1 MELSQLRYFC
11 DVASTEHMT
20 KSAHRLHIAQ
30 PALSRSIKQLEEEV
44 GSQLF
49 IRVGRNIRL
58 TEEGKLLKGR
68 LQPLLEELDNAVT
81 EARTSSRIPTIRVGI
96 FAASA
101 LGVDAIARFMAK
113 EPDVAFQVIQNGNDG
128 HFDVGISTESP
139 ARTKKREISGDTCAR
154 FTEPIGVMLPTDAS
168 DHASAKSRRSDEV
181 DLEDL
186 KHEQFISLAGS
197 RSFRHLCDELCA
209 KRGFYPNIF
218 FDSDS
223 PEIVKKMIALG
234 FGIGF
239 WPEFSWGALDFDGLR
254 WARIRDPQ
262 FVRVLRVE
270 RTPSADAAKDAV
282 VRGFY
287 DFLTDCIGKAFECDA
302 R

>member
-30 PALSRSIKQLEEEV
+30 PALSRSIKQLEDEV
-44 GSQLF
+44 GSKLF
-49 IRVGRNIRL
+49 TRVGRNIRL
-58 TEEGKLLKGR
+58 TEEGKLLKSR
-68 LQPLLEELDNAVT
+68 LQPLLEELDNAMT
-81 EARTSSRIPTIRVGI
+81 EARASSSIPTIRVGI

-101 LGVDAIARFMAK
+101 LGVDAIAQFMAK

-139 ARTKKREISGDTCAR
+139 AYTRKRKVSDDACAR
-154 FTEPIGVMLPTDAS
+154 FAEPIGVALPADAPG
-168 DHASAKSRRSDEV
+168 HTSAKSRHADEV

-234 FGIGF
+234 FGVGF
-239 WPEFSWGALDFDGLR
+239 WPEFSWGTLNFDGLR

-270 RTPSADAAKDAV
+270 HTPSADEPKDMV
-282 VRGFY
+282 VRDFY
-287 DFLTDCIGKAFECDA
+287 DFLTDCIGKAFECDD